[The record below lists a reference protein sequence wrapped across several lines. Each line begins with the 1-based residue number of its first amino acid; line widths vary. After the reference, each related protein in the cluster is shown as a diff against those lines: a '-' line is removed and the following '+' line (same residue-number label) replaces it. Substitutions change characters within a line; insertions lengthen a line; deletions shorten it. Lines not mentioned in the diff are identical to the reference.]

1 MNDNQKRYFHID
13 SNASTDQVFMLLDAV
28 QSDNEDETDKLMND
42 FDTKFIALE
51 MIELTDNPGNM
62 SSLTLEVNVH
72 VVDQGSTHTKEL
84 ETNKKGKKSQKE
96 VHRSYGNAIFLHI
109 LKRIVFLRAELPTSL
124 RKVL

>member
-1 MNDNQKRYFHID
+1 MNHNQKRYFHID
-13 SNASTDQVFMLLDAV
+13 SNASADQVFILLDAV

-51 MIELTDNPGNM
+51 KIELTDNPGNM
-62 SSLTLEVNVH
+62 SALKSEGNVH

-84 ETNKKGKKSQKE
+84 ETNKKRKKSQKE
-96 VHRSYGNAIFLHI
+96 VPRPYGNAICLHI

-124 RKVL
+124 REVL